1 MVRPVAKL
9 MSVLLG
15 VGFWILACPASPTE
29 DVDPNALNQQPKLRQ
44 K

>member
-1 MVRPVAKL
+1 MARLVAKL

-15 VGFWILACPASPTE
+15 LGFWILACPASPAE

-44 K
+44 E